1 MARIE
6 RHTSRVSS
14 AGRLNTLGA
23 QGRGLDALLDELD
36 KANEGRTS
44 TNRTHVRWPFRHVS
58 IQALLTQPDGGE
70 VRLSLACRNL
80 SVGGMSVLH
89 NSFLHPGTVVVV
101 DLPRATHG
109 VTKTRGRIVRC
120 AHVRGTIHEIGIKFD
135 DLINLREFKQSDPF
149 EAALAFENVRPQDLT
164 GTILH
169 IDPSQID
176 RQIVRHAL
184 RDSALSI
191 RGCESVDE
199 ALPFIERGC
208 DLILCEFNL
217 VTQDAPTL
225 ALSLRA
231 DGYLQPIIVVSG
243 NRSPAAMEMIRRSP
257 IDVFLDKP
265 VNSVQL
271 LSAIAEFLAPDS
283 RRQEQKPADM
293 PGDLKDLAQAFAST
307 LGDAADRLEQC
318 MQAHDQDE
326 VFRMATDLKGTAL
339 SLGFTKVGNIAGEV
353 SDALGQGQPLETVGR
368 IVRKLVMA
376 CRQSRHAA

>member
-6 RHTSRVSS
+6 RKTSRVSN

-36 KANEGRTS
+36 KAHEGQVS
-44 TNRTHVRWPFRHVS
+44 TNRTHVRWPFRHGS
-58 IQALLTQPDGGE
+58 IQASLTQPDGGE

-89 NSFLHPGTVVVV
+89 NSFLHPGTVVTM
-101 DLPRATHG
+101 DLPRATQG
-109 VTKTRGRIVRC
+109 VSRVHGRIVRC

-191 RGCESVDE
+191 RGCESIEE
-199 ALPFIERGC
+199 AMPFIERGC

-217 VTQDAPTL
+217 VSQDAATL
-225 ALSLRA
+225 SLALRA

-243 NRSPAAMEMIRRSP
+243 NRSPAAVEMIRRSP

-265 VNSVQL
+265 VDGNLL

-283 RRQEQKPADM
+283 RRQEQKPAEVH
-293 PGDLKDLAQAFAST
+293 GDLKDLATAFART
-307 LGDAADRLEQC
+307 LDDAADHLEQAV
-318 MQAHDQDE
+318 QSHDPDE
-326 VFRMATDLKGTAL
+326 VYRLSTDLKGTAL

-353 SDALGQGQPLETVGR
+353 SEALGQGQPLETVGR
-368 IVRKLVMA
+368 IVRKLAMA

>member
-6 RHTSRVSS
+6 RKTSRVSN

-23 QGRGLDALLDELD
+23 QGRGLDSLLDELD
-36 KANEGRTS
+36 RANKGHLS
-44 TNRTHVRWPFRHVS
+44 TNRTHVRWPFRHGS

-89 NSFLHPGTVVVV
+89 NSFLHPGTVVVIN
-101 DLPRATHG
+101 LPRATQG
-109 VTKTRGRIVRC
+109 FSRIKGRIVRC

-164 GTILH
+164 GTIMH

-199 ALPFIERGC
+199 AMPFIERGC

-217 VTQDAPTL
+217 VTQDAATL
-225 ALSLRA
+225 SLGLRA
-231 DGYLQPIIVVSG
+231 DGYRQPIIVVSG
-243 NRSPAAMEMIRRSP
+243 NRSPAAVEMIRRSP

-265 VNSVQL
+265 VHAERL

-283 RRQEQKPADM
+283 RRQEQKPTEIRE
-293 PGDLKDLAQAFAST
+293 DLKDLALTFARS
-307 LGDAADRLEQC
+307 LGDAAEHIEQAI
-318 MQAHDQDE
+318 QSHDQDE
-326 VFRMATDLKGTAL
+326 IFRLSTDLKGTAL

-353 SDALGQGQPLETVGR
+353 SDALGHGQPLETVGR
-368 IVRKLVMA
+368 LARKLVMA